1 MMVAILQYTPAIL
14 DGLLTTAI
22 VALLSII
29 GAAIVSLLLGVFR
42 SAKRMSVR
50 AAAGGAVELLRG
62 SSALVYLF
70 WAYYALP
77 ALMPGI
83 PRFNPFTA
91 SITVLSLVGGA
102 YGAEI
107 VRGGLQAVP
116 RGQFDAC
123 RALGLPPYQALTR
136 VILPQALSQIVP
148 GFGSLAVDMVKWT
161 SIVSFVGVQD
171 VLYVANSVRSI
182 TYETVAVFLVVAAL
196 YWVLCLFVSL
206 AFHRIERVLP
216 LNRALRASR
225 QSTEAPLNGR
235 PLSARPLVLQQ

>member
-1 MMVAILQYTPAIL
+1 MMAAVFEYLPAIL

-29 GAAIVSLLLGVFR
+29 GAAIVSLLLGVLR

-50 AAAGGAVELLRG
+50 AVAGGAVELLRG
-62 SSALVYLF
+62 ASALVYLF

-83 PRFNPFTA
+83 PRFSPFTA

-107 VRGGLQAVP
+107 VRSGLQAVP

-123 RALGLPPYQALTR
+123 RALGLPSYHALTR

-182 TYETVAVFLVVAAL
+182 TYETVAVFLIVAAL
-196 YWVLCLFVSL
+196 YWVLCFFVSL
-206 AFHRIERVLP
+206 AFHGIERVLP

-225 QSTEAPLNGR
+225 QPTEAPLNR
-235 PLSARPLVLQQ
+235 LSVQPWVAQE